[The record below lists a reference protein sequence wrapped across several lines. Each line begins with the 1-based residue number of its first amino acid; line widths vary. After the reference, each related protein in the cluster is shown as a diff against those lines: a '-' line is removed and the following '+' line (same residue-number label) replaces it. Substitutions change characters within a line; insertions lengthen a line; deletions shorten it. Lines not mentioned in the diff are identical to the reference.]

1 MNQTTPLSPA
11 ALREQLARQVA
22 ARFEQL
28 ACYITAHALPPAAAA
43 DLLRDEAE
51 RLSQQQWEHH

>member
-1 MNQTTPLSPA
+1 MNQENAHTT
-11 ALREQLARQVA
+11 ALREQLARQMA

-51 RLSQQQWEHH
+51 RLHQHTWECR